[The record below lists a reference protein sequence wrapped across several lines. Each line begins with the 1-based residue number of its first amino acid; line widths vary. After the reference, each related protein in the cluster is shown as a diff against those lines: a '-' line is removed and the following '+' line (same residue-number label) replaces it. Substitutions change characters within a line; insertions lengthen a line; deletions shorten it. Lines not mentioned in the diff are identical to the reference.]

1 MDLSIHNMTTWG
13 IKAVSVKHEAS
24 RLTDPHFC
32 LEQAERLLIPVND
45 ENWALVKD
53 EASELNILQA
63 SLVHRVYLDTE
74 RTEFQEKVMEII
86 FTAYLMG
93 RTAEERI
100 AGPVP
105 ESFLELIQG
114 LDLSALP
121 EPEK

>member
-1 MDLSIHNMTTWG
+1 
-13 IKAVSVKHEAS
+13 
-24 RLTDPHFC
+24 
-32 LEQAERLLIPVND
+32 
-45 ENWALVKD
+45 
-53 EASELNILQA
+53 
-63 SLVHRVYLDTE
+63 
-74 RTEFQEKVMEII
+74 MEIV